1 MKRWTNIKNISVKL
15 TDKYIYTYSDKL
27 KKYDSKYIKNGTV
40 DNVFKL
46 IDYLNKILEKN
57 IFKIK
62 YTFILDTLLSN
73 SDLFTFKYVFE
84 SMGLINYKIINDL
97 DIIKNHV
104 TDNNII
110 IMNWSSSINY
120 CFKLKDEIVVNKY
133 NTNVINSLDKDYILM
148 IGDTN
153 ISTKI
158 KKPIYK
164 YEHEELVIFN
174 YL

>member
-1 MKRWTNIKNISVKL
+1 M
-15 TDKYIYTYSDKL
+15 
-27 KKYDSKYIKNGTV
+27 KKYDSKYIKHGTV
-40 DNVFKL
+40 DDVFKL

-97 DIIKNHV
+97 DIIKKHV
-104 TDNNII
+104 TDDNVI

-120 CFKLKDEIVVNKY
+120 CYKNNNEIVVNKY
-133 NTNVINSLDKDYILM
+133 NTNIINSLDKKYILT
-148 IGDTN
+148 IGDTD
-153 ISTKI
+153 ISNKI

-164 YEHEELVIFN
+164 YEFDEKVIFN

>member
-1 MKRWTNIKNISVKL
+1 M
-15 TDKYIYTYSDKL
+15 
-27 KKYDSKYIKNGTV
+27 KKYDSKYIKHGTV
-40 DNVFKL
+40 DDVFKL

-97 DIIKNHV
+97 DIIKKHV
-104 TDNNII
+104 TDDNIV

-120 CFKLKDEIVVNKY
+120 CYKNNNEMVVNKY
-133 NTNVINSLDKDYILM
+133 NTNIINSLDKKYILT
-148 IGDTN
+148 IGDTD
-153 ISTKI
+153 ISNKI

-164 YEHEELVIFN
+164 YEFDEKVIFN

>member
-1 MKRWTNIKNISVKL
+1 MKR
-15 TDKYIYTYSDKL
+15 
-27 KKYDSKYIKNGTV
+27 YDSKYIKNGTV

-97 DIIKNHV
+97 DII
-104 TDNNII
+104 

-120 CFKLKDEIVVNKY
+120 CFKLKDEVVVNKY

>member
-1 MKRWTNIKNISVKL
+1 M
-15 TDKYIYTYSDKL
+15 
-27 KKYDSKYIKNGTV
+27 KKYDSKYIKHGTV
-40 DNVFKL
+40 DDVFKL

-97 DIIKNHV
+97 DIIKKHV
-104 TDNNII
+104 TDDNIV

-120 CFKLKDEIVVNKY
+120 CYKNNNEIVVNKY
-133 NTNVINSLDKDYILM
+133 NTNIINSLDKKYILT
-148 IGDTN
+148 IGDTD
-153 ISTKI
+153 ISNKI

-164 YEHEELVIFN
+164 YEFDEKVIFN

>member
-1 MKRWTNIKNISVKL
+1 M
-15 TDKYIYTYSDKL
+15 
-27 KKYDSKYIKNGTV
+27 KKYDSKYIKHGTV
-40 DNVFKL
+40 DDVFKL

-97 DIIKNHV
+97 DIIKKHV
-104 TDNNII
+104 TDDNII

-120 CFKLKDEIVVNKY
+120 CYKNNNEIVVNKY
-133 NTNVINSLDKDYILM
+133 NTNIINSLDKKYILT
-148 IGDTN
+148 IGDTD
-153 ISTKI
+153 ISNKI

-164 YEHEELVIFN
+164 YEFDEKVIFN

>member
-1 MKRWTNIKNISVKL
+1 M
-15 TDKYIYTYSDKL
+15 
-27 KKYDSKYIKNGTV
+27 KKYDSKYIKHGAV
-40 DNVFKL
+40 DDVFKL

-97 DIIKNHV
+97 DIIKKHV
-104 TDNNII
+104 TDDNII

-120 CFKLKDEIVVNKY
+120 CYKNNNEIVVNKY
-133 NTNVINSLDKDYILM
+133 NTNIINSLDKKYILT
-148 IGDTN
+148 IGDTD
-153 ISTKI
+153 ISNKI

-164 YEHEELVIFN
+164 YEFDEKVIFN

>member
-1 MKRWTNIKNISVKL
+1 M
-15 TDKYIYTYSDKL
+15 
-27 KKYDSKYIKNGTV
+27 KKYDSKYIKHGTV
-40 DNVFKL
+40 DDVFKL

-73 SDLFTFKYVFE
+73 SDFFTFKYVFE

-97 DIIKNHV
+97 DIIKKHV
-104 TDNNII
+104 TDDNVI

-120 CFKLKDEIVVNKY
+120 CYKNNNEIVVNKY
-133 NTNVINSLDKDYILM
+133 NTNIINNLDKKYILT
-148 IGDTN
+148 IGDTD
-153 ISTKI
+153 ISNKI

-164 YEHEELVIFN
+164 YEFDEKVIFN

>member
-1 MKRWTNIKNISVKL
+1 
-15 TDKYIYTYSDKL
+15 
-27 KKYDSKYIKNGTV
+27 
-40 DNVFKL
+40 
-46 IDYLNKILEKN
+46 
-57 IFKIK
+57 
-62 YTFILDTLLSN
+62 
-73 SDLFTFKYVFE
+73 
-84 SMGLINYKIINDL
+84 MGLINYKIINDL

-120 CFKLKDEIVVNKY
+120 CFKLNDEIIVNKY
-133 NTNVINSLDKDYILM
+133 NTNVINSLDKDYILT
-148 IGDTN
+148 IGDTS

>member
-1 MKRWTNIKNISVKL
+1 M
-15 TDKYIYTYSDKL
+15 
-27 KKYDSKYIKNGTV
+27 
-40 DNVFKL
+40 FKL

-62 YTFILDTLLSN
+62 YIFILDTLLSN
-73 SDLFTFKYVFE
+73 SDLFTYKYVFE

-97 DIIKNHV
+97 DIIKKHV
-104 TDNNII
+104 TNDNII

-120 CFKLKDEIVVNKY
+120 CYKNNNEIVVNRY
-133 NTNVINSLDKDYILM
+133 NTNIINSLDKKYILT
-148 IGDTN
+148 IGDAD
-153 ISTKI
+153 ISNKI

-164 YEHEELVIFN
+164 YEFDELVIFN

>member
-1 MKRWTNIKNISVKL
+1 MKSWVNIKNIYVKL

-27 KKYDSKYIKNGTV
+27 KRFDSKYIKNGTV
-40 DNVFKL
+40 DDVFKL
-46 IDYLNKILEKN
+46 IEYLNKILEKN

-62 YTFILDTLLSN
+62 YTFILDTLLSH

-97 DIIKNHV
+97 DILRKHV

-120 CFKLKDEIVVNKY
+120 CFKLDNNIVVNKY
-133 NTNVINSLDKDYILM
+133 NTNIINNLDKDYILA
-148 IGDTN
+148 IGDTS
-153 ISTKI
+153 ISNKI

>member
-1 MKRWTNIKNISVKL
+1 M
-15 TDKYIYTYSDKL
+15 
-27 KKYDSKYIKNGTV
+27 KKYDSKYIKHGTV
-40 DNVFKL
+40 DDVFKL
-46 IDYLNKILEKN
+46 MDYLNKILEKN

-97 DIIKNHV
+97 DIIKKHV
-104 TDNNII
+104 TDDNVI

-120 CFKLKDEIVVNKY
+120 CYKNNNEIVVNKY
-133 NTNVINSLDKDYILM
+133 NTNIINSLDKKYILT
-148 IGDTN
+148 IGDTD
-153 ISTKI
+153 ISNKI

-164 YEHEELVIFN
+164 YEFDEKVIFN